1 MKAKPSKCKCLALAF
16 NVASQVYGQLD
27 PDLKIGKHKV
37 ADIGK
42 DAFKF
47 LGRFLAGDL
56 KDRKQKE
63 LLLSSFQWYM
73 EKVDSQ
79 HLNGASKAWI
89 YNNFVMS
96 FITWPFIINDFPPSF
111 TDSITAT
118 ANRFLKK
125 WLKINRPASTEILY
139 LPEAGLNLK
148 NPKTFL
154 KSMQISKHHILSN
167 SRDPKVRFLSESRLY
182 KALEAKGNRWKPES
196 TLLEIENT
204 LLWESEFMRGKTTL
218 SSRKP
223 PLNFARTPKKLQR
236 KLITTRARKMEA
248 DKMRIRL
255 LDLVRNGD
263 FTTWDN
269 IISSDIHWYD
279 MIYDLNESVVS
290 FRLNAISNALP
301 SPYNLQ
307 KWGLKGQ
314 GKCQLCNKRAATAA
328 HILSNCYVAV
338 RQGRYTWRHNS
349 VLAMFSKDLFGIVK
363 KANQHAGNSKP
374 SRPLQ
379 CFVKTGHKTP
389 KKPRQEKS
397 ILEKHQTNDWQI
409 NIDLYE
415 NLTIPPETDVDT
427 LQRPDIVIY
436 SVSKKVL
443 IWAEE
448 TIPLERNFIQAKLRK
463 EERYAYLKTQLQLKN
478 WIVYDFT
485 FEVGALGFIAKTFDN
500 LLYSLGFVSKH
511 RKSIRKRTA
520 KIALRASYYLWTNRF
535 NKHFLAPCLV
545 PIPKQNTCSSPR
557 TETPAQIPEEK
568 IHPESLT
575 KLRDLVSEMTPVD
588 KKKWSDFDRWSGD
601 SKRWFRKH
609 IPLYELD
616 CLMGIDPFTNSLQEF
631 DPLAE
636 IICSTEKAD
645 TSRTKTSTTG
655 TTPPTKK
662 SLADTFNTISMGIT
676 NSKKDCAPITGVDT
690 FCGPP
695 PPNLTTPA
703 TTTTSTSKI
712 TTPNQHQGYEAID
725 FGTPPDEYFTHDAPD
740 NEADYFLDDWEF

>member
-1 MKAKPSKCKCLALAF
+1 
-16 NVASQVYGQLD
+16 
-27 PDLKIGKHKV
+27 
-37 ADIGK
+37 
-42 DAFKF
+42 
-47 LGRFLAGDL
+47 
-56 KDRKQKE
+56 
-63 LLLSSFQWYM
+63 
-73 EKVDSQ
+73 
-79 HLNGASKAWI
+79 
-89 YNNFVMS
+89 MS

-125 WLKINRPASTEILY
+125 WLKINRPTSTEILY

-204 LLWESEFMRGKTTL
+204 LLWESEFMRGKSSL
-218 SSRKP
+218 SSKKP
-223 PLNFARTPKKLQR
+223 PANFSKTPKKVQK
-236 KLITTRARKMEA
+236 KLITTSAREMEA

-269 IISSDIHWYD
+269 IMSSDIHWFD

-314 GKCQLCNKRAATAA
+314 GKCQLCNKRVATAA

-349 VLAMFSKDLFGIVK
+349 VLAALSKDLFDVVK
-363 KANQHAGNSKP
+363 KANTLTGISKP
-374 SRPLQ
+374 TRPLQ
-379 CFVKTGHKTP
+379 CFVKSGFKNP

-463 EERYAYLKTQLQLKN
+463 EAKYAYLKTQLQLKN
-478 WIVYDFT
+478 WTVYDFT

-500 LLYSLGFVSKH
+500 LLRTLGFVSKH
-511 RKSIRKRTA
+511 RKSIRKRVA
-520 KIALRASYYLWTNRF
+520 KIALHASYYLWTNRF
-535 NKHFLAPCLV
+535 NRHFLAPSLV
-545 PIPKQNTCSSPR
+545 PIPKNNTCSPTR
-557 TETPAQIPEEK
+557 TETPEK
-568 IHPESLT
+568 IPQEIKHPQSLA
-575 KLRDLVSEMTPVD
+575 KLRELVSKMTPVD
-588 KKKWSDFDRWSGD
+588 KKKWSNFNRWSED
-601 SKRWFRKH
+601 SKNWFRKH

-616 CLMGIDPFTNSLQEF
+616 CQLKMDPFINSLQDF

-636 IICSTEKAD
+636 SICSAKKKTY
-645 TSRTKTSTTG
+645 TNRTKTTTTG
-655 TTPPTKK
+655 TTTTTIKT
-662 SLADTFNTISMGIT
+662 LAETFNTISVGIT
-676 NSKKDCAPITGVDT
+676 NSKNNCAPMKDVDT
-690 FCGPP
+690 FCFPP
-695 PPNLTTPA
+695 PPNLPTPA
-703 TTTTSTSKI
+703 TTTTSTSI
-712 TTPNQHQGYEAID
+712 NTTPNRHQGYEALD
-725 FGTPPDEYFTHDAPD
+725 FGTPPDEYFMHDAPE
-740 NEADYFLDDWEF
+740 NEEDFLLDDWEF